1 MPLGK
6 LAMQARAVRRCGGA
20 NKATAL
26 TKTRQPWRVQ
36 SHLGV
41 ANVRRPNGRNIATA
55 AKFTVNLRYC
65 KDSNGKL
72 IYTTN
77 VEPLSNPAGATS
89 ATSHPTGL
97 ITFHDYELL
106 RTKVRQ

>member
-1 MPLGK
+1 M
-6 LAMQARAVRRCGGA
+6 A
-20 NKATAL
+20 
-26 TKTRQPWRVQ
+26 
-36 SHLGV
+36 
-41 ANVRRPNGRNIATA
+41 NGRNIATA

-65 KDSNGKL
+65 KDSNVNL
-72 IYTTN
+72 FTDYTTN